1 MEENKITVS
10 EEVIDYITSKQKR
23 FMSTLDADENAHALG
38 AGESGEDKKH
48 RIDDAFYI
56 DGPDGKTIDP
66 GFIVDAPDGRIIDP
80 GFYIDTMS
88 K

>member
-10 EEVIDYITSKQKR
+10 EEVIDYITSKQKGVS
-23 FMSTLDADENAHALG
+23 STLDTSDNAHTLG
-38 AGESGEDKKH
+38 IDESGDDKKH
-48 RIDDAFYI
+48 MVDDAFYI
-56 DGPDGKTIDP
+56 DGPDGKSIDP

>member
-10 EEVIDYITSKQKR
+10 EEVINYITSKQKGTI
-23 FMSTLDADENAHALG
+23 STLDSGDNTHTLG
-38 AGESGEDKKH
+38 VDESGDNKKH
-48 RIDDAFYI
+48 MVDDAFYI

-66 GFIVDAPDGRIIDP
+66 GFSVAGPDGRIIDP